1 MRVSHRNLYAGFID
15 SLNRSTAQLHE
26 LNLQGSTQKKVNR
39 PSDDP
44 QGTARILQYRDS
56 LNQLGRYRENVDT
69 AKGWLNLAD
78 STLLEVN
85 NLIIR
90 ARELA
95 EQGATGTYSAD
106 NREQM
111 SYEARQLFE
120 QMVSLA
126 NTSFEGQS
134 IFAGHKTDGNA
145 FQAGLHV
152 TTNDDDFKVEDNIA
166 AVEGTTD
173 RSILVQFTST
183 DPINDAYYRYSKDG
197 GKTWVDPPVQV
208 SSEGVLD
215 LEGVKVEI
223 NGTSE
228 VTSDTR
234 LWVRPTAYYLGDAE
248 DNKDIPV
255 EGYGSNTT
263 ATATGNFPGN

>member
-1 MRVSHRNLYAGFID
+1 MRVSQRNLYAGFID

-95 EQGATGTYSAD
+95 EQGATGTY
-106 NREQM
+106 
-111 SYEARQLFE
+111 
-120 QMVSLA
+120 
-126 NTSFEGQS
+126 
-134 IFAGHKTDGNA
+134 
-145 FQAGLHV
+145 
-152 TTNDDDFKVEDNIA
+152 
-166 AVEGTTD
+166 
-173 RSILVQFTST
+173 
-183 DPINDAYYRYSKDG
+183 
-197 GKTWVDPPVQV
+197 
-208 SSEGVLD
+208 
-215 LEGVKVEI
+215 
-223 NGTSE
+223 
-228 VTSDTR
+228 
-234 LWVRPTAYYLGDAE
+234 
-248 DNKDIPV
+248 
-255 EGYGSNTT
+255 
-263 ATATGNFPGN
+263 